1 MAPIILQEP
10 SSEWGGTRLIIVNKH
25 TEAVLKE
32 MERLPG
38 AQSAFVCDL
47 RGTALALW
55 YTSPLSRET
64 ASRIGG
70 CIANLFTAFQ
80 GHKFNE
86 IEILFADRRVYARTL
101 GNAFLVVICTPETS
115 LSLVR
120 MACNVAAAPFEADR
134 ELQKSLSPDLQSETR
149 WGLWS

>member
-10 SSEWGGTRLIIVNKH
+10 SSEWGGARLAALNRQS
-25 TEAVLKE
+25 EAVLKE

-101 GNAFLVVICTPETS
+101 GNAFLTVVCAPSTS
-115 LSLVR
+115 LSLIR
-120 MACNVAAAPFEADR
+120 MTCNVAAAPFETDK
-134 ELQKSLSPDLQSETR
+134 ELQGYLARGKIDIGMRL
-149 WGLWS
+149 G